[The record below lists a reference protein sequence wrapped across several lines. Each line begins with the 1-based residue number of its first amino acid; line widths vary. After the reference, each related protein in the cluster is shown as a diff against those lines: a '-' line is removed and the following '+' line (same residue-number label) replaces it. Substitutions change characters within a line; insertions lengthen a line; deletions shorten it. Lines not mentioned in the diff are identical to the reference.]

1 MITDVNK
8 IWSEVK
14 KGSEKA
20 FYSLYT
26 LLFPNLVKYV
36 RQIVKDGFLAEDIVQ
51 ELFIKIWRDKYSLDI
66 IGQVQTY
73 IYKMAHHSSINKLQ
87 HLATSK
93 NRVNR
98 MVSDEEWLFIKDT
111 YQMDELIIENIECED
126 MAGLIRKTI
135 DTLPEKC
142 REVFI
147 LSRYEY
153 QSNEDIAQKLGI
165 SVHTVRAHIYH
176 ALEVIRQRIRI

>member
-1 MITDVNK
+1 LEELNK
-8 IWSEVK
+8 IWSDVK
-14 KGSEKA
+14 KGEEKA

-36 RQIVKDGFLAEDIVQ
+36 RQIVKDEFLAEDIVQ
-51 ELFIKIWRDKYSLDI
+51 ELFIKIWRNRNSLNI
-66 IGQVQTY
+66 IGQVQAY

-98 MVSDEEWLFIKDT
+98 MVSDEEWIFIRDT
-111 YQMDELIIENIECED
+111 YQVDELIIEDIECDD
-126 MAGLIRKTI
+126 MDGLIRKTI

-142 REVFI
+142 REVFL
-147 LSRYEY
+147 LSRYEDL
-153 QSNEDIAQKLGI
+153 SNEDIAQKLGI

-176 ALEVIRQRIRI
+176 ALEVIRQRLKI